1 MYTGGRNNKS
11 KNQSGALVYVAVF
24 VVLMLL
30 SGGISG
36 PLLALI
42 IGVLA
47 AGALAYLAFRLGKKY
62 LGGRQQQGSAPRPRR
77 SYTSHQNYKPRAY
90 NPEEMRDLDNVR
102 RLRQLDSFLEN
113 GLIDKKEYALLRAKY
128 ERYMRENE
136 NS

>member
-1 MYTGGRNNKS
+1 MYGGERSNKS
-11 KNQSGALVYVAVF
+11 KTQSGSLIYVAVF
-24 VVLMLL
+24 VVLMLI

-36 PLLALI
+36 PLMALI
-42 IGVLA
+42 IGVIVIV
-47 AGALAYLAFRLGKKY
+47 ALAYLGFYFGKKY
-62 LGGRQQQGSAPRPRR
+62 LNNKQEGTASPRKA
-77 SYTSHQNYKPRAY
+77 YTSHQNFKPRAY

-113 GLIDKKEYALLRAKY
+113 GLIDKKEYNVLRAKY

>member
-42 IGVLA
+42 IGVA
-47 AGALAYLAFRLGKKY
+47 VIGAVGYLGFYFGKKY
-62 LGGRQQQGSAPRPRR
+62 LKNKQEGTARPRR
-77 SYTSHQNYKPRAY
+77 SYTSHQNHKPRAY
-90 NPEEMRDLDNVR
+90 NPGEIRDQDNVR

-113 GLIDKKEYALLRAKY
+113 GLIDKKEYAVLRAKY

-136 NS
+136 NG

>member
-1 MYTGGRNNKS
+1 MYGGERSNKS
-11 KNQSGALVYVAVF
+11 KTQSSSLIYVAVF
-24 VVLMLL
+24 IVLMLI

-36 PLLALI
+36 PLMALI
-42 IGVLA
+42 IGVIVIV
-47 AGALAYLAFRLGKKY
+47 ALAYLGFYFGKKY
-62 LGGRQQQGSAPRPRR
+62 LNNKQEGTASPRKA
-77 SYTSHQNYKPRAY
+77 YTSHQNIKPRAY

-113 GLIDKKEYALLRAKY
+113 GLIDKKEYNVLRAKY

>member
-24 VVLMLL
+24 VLLVLL
-30 SGGISG
+30 SNADGE
-36 PLLALI
+36 LMALI
-42 IGVLA
+42 IGIAVLA
-47 AGALAYLAFRLGKKY
+47 ALAYLAFRLGKKY
-62 LGGRQQQGSAPRPRR
+62 LGGMQRQGSAPRAGRSNPGRQSFRPR
-77 SYTSHQNYKPRAY
+77 TY
-90 NPEEMRDLDNVR
+90 NPQEMRDLDNVR

-113 GLIDKKEYALLRAKY
+113 GLIDKKEYAVLRAKY

>member
-1 MYTGGRNNKS
+1 MYGRERSNKS
-11 KNQSGALVYVAVF
+11 KTQSGSLIYVAVF
-24 VVLMLL
+24 IVLMLI

-36 PLLALI
+36 PLMALI
-42 IGVLA
+42 IGVIVIV
-47 AGALAYLAFRLGKKY
+47 ALAYLGFYFGKKY
-62 LGGRQQQGSAPRPRR
+62 LNNKQEGTASPRKT
-77 SYTSHQNYKPRAY
+77 YTSHQNFKPRAY

-113 GLIDKKEYALLRAKY
+113 GLIDKKEYNVLRAKY

>member
-1 MYTGGRNNKS
+1 MYGRKRDSKS
-11 KNQSGALVYVAVF
+11 KNQSGSLIYIAVF

-42 IGVLA
+42 IGVA
-47 AGALAYLAFRLGKKY
+47 VIGAVGYLGFRLGKKY
-62 LGGRQQQGSAPRPRR
+62 LSGRQQGSAPRPRR

-113 GLIDKKEYALLRAKY
+113 GLIDKKEYAVLRSKY

>member
-1 MYTGGRNNKS
+1 MYGRERESKS
-11 KNQSGALVYVAVF
+11 KNQSGSLIYIAVF

-42 IGVLA
+42 IGVA
-47 AGALAYLAFRLGKKY
+47 VIGAVGYLAFYFGKKY
-62 LGGRQQQGSAPRPRR
+62 LKNKQEGSPRPRR
-77 SYTSHQNYKPRAY
+77 AYTNHQNHKPRAY
-90 NPEEMRDLDNVR
+90 NPGEIRDQDNLR
-102 RLRQLDSFLEN
+102 RLQQLDSFLEN
-113 GLIDKKEYALLRAKY
+113 GLIDRKEYNVLRTKY

>member
-1 MYTGGRNNKS
+1 MYGGERSNKS
-11 KNQSGALVYVAVF
+11 KTQSGSLIYVAVF
-24 VVLMLL
+24 VVLMLI

-36 PLLALI
+36 PLMALI
-42 IGVLA
+42 IGVIVIV
-47 AGALAYLAFRLGKKY
+47 ALAYLGFYFGKKY
-62 LGGRQQQGSAPRPRR
+62 LNNKQEVTASPRKA
-77 SYTSHQNYKPRAY
+77 YTSHQNFKPRAY

-113 GLIDKKEYALLRAKY
+113 GLIDKKEYNVLRAKY

>member
-1 MYTGGRNNKS
+1 MYTGGRNNKR

-24 VVLMLL
+24 VLLVLM
-30 SGGISG
+30 SGAEGG
-36 PLLALI
+36 FLALI
-42 IGVLA
+42 IGIAVLA
-47 AGALAYLAFRLGKKY
+47 ALAYLGFRLGKKY
-62 LGGRQQQGSAPRPRR
+62 LSGRQQQGSAPRPRR

-113 GLIDKKEYALLRAKY
+113 GLIDKKEYAVLRAKY

>member
-1 MYTGGRNNKS
+1 MYGGERSNKS
-11 KNQSGALVYVAVF
+11 KTQSGSLIYVAVF
-24 VVLMLL
+24 IVLMLI

-36 PLLALI
+36 PLMALI
-42 IGVLA
+42 IGVIVIV
-47 AGALAYLAFRLGKKY
+47 ALAYLGFYFGKKY
-62 LGGRQQQGSAPRPRR
+62 LNNKQEGTTSPRKA
-77 SYTSHQNYKPRAY
+77 YTSHQNFKPRAY

-113 GLIDKKEYALLRAKY
+113 GLIDKKEYNVLRAKY